1 MQCSFINIVCK
12 ILLSAV
18 DIQCWCTC
26 KHNKI
31 NCLVNPWLMQGI
43 IIIKVIWATMES
55 LLDFL
60 YEIQMNHSLLITFYI
75 SHTSQ
80 TCLWTVSESWRRFS
94 SQFINKLTVCTC
106 SNKFIIIACITV
118 KVAADSEYYCWCRSQ
133 LLWCHLVGYQL
144 RVKKSGNRKSTG
156 SLMYSKL
163 FSFK

>member
-1 MQCSFINIVCK
+1 MQCSFINIVYK
-12 ILLSAV
+12 ILLLAV

-43 IIIKVIWATMES
+43 IIIKAIWATMES
-55 LLDFL
+55 LSDFL
-60 YEIQMNHSLLITFYI
+60 YEIQINHSLLITFHI

-94 SQFINKLTVCTC
+94 SLFINKLTVCTC

-118 KVAADSEYYCWCRSQ
+118 KVAADSEYY
-133 LLWCHLVGYQL
+133 LLVSFLATVMPFGRL
-144 RVKKSGNRKSTG
+144 SVESEEVRKQKVNWQS
-156 SLMYSKL
+156 YVQ
-163 FSFK
+163 